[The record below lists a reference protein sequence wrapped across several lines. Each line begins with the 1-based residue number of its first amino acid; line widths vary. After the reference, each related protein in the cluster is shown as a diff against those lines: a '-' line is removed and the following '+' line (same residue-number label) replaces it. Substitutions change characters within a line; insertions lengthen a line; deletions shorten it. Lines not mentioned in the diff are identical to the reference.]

1 MALLHQKLNAKQLFC
16 VSTVNI
22 LYFMF
27 CHKGTITWVQEKA
40 DEKPHFHFVSIII
53 FWPFFFVRA
62 LPHSLTRQMTFLA
75 IILNLH
81 YGWFMTYGFKLVM
94 IGNMCTRLQA
104 VQNIQFH
111 FQNFALCF
119 FHISH
124 KEIPLDFD
132 DVLHSMYVLHKSKQK
147 PGTGG
152 QLFLTSV
159 CYFTQKA
166 KNAWISFK
174 FQLHFLNQPYS
185 TMKAKWRPMFGLN
198 LTAGRS

>member
-1 MALLHQKLNAKQLFC
+1 MMALLHQKLNAKQLFC
-16 VSTVNI
+16 VSTVKI

-40 DEKPHFHFVSIII
+40 DKKPHFHFVIIII

-132 DVLHSMYVLHKSKQK
+132 DVLHSMYYINRNKNPEQEASCSSL
-147 PGTGG
+147 
-152 QLFLTSV
+152 LYATSL
-159 CYFTQKA
+159 QKA

-185 TMKAKWRPMFGLN
+185 TIFE
-198 LTAGRS
+198 